1 MKALQVAMEKKGW
14 TVHQTAIVTGVTD
27 QSIRNLI
34 RHGETRR
41 TVPASVTAF
50 TMCRLLEAF
59 PSLDIE
65 DFMGST
71 TLTVRRK
78 KRGG

>member
-1 MKALQVAMEKKGW
+1 MKALEVAMEMKGW
-14 TVHQTAIVTGVTD
+14 TVHQTSLVTGVTD
-27 QSIRNLI
+27 QSLRNLL

-41 TVPASVTAF
+41 TVPSSVTAF

-59 PSLDIE
+59 PSLDID

-71 TLTVRRK
+71 TLTIRRK
-78 KRGG
+78 ERG